1 MDDRRTPAAPG
12 RRHDSTRS
20 AHRGPAHP
28 DPVRRVR
35 RHGRPPTGA
44 VVSDSLDSVTRQ
56 PSHRFERG
64 TDGPKVIVVGVD
76 GSDSSLRATAYAY
89 GLARRQRALL
99 AAVYVQPVMAAGAA
113 LGAPVADAT
122 EETAED
128 LVALLKAAGERGE
141 GLPDV
146 RWEFH
151 TFRGDP
157 YNGLVRAADELKAD
171 AVVVGA
177 SEQAGHRIIGS
188 VAIRLVKAGRWPVT
202 VVP

>member
-1 MDDRRTPAAPG
+1 
-12 RRHDSTRS
+12 
-20 AHRGPAHP
+20 
-28 DPVRRVR
+28 
-35 RHGRPPTGA
+35 
-44 VVSDSLDSVTRQ
+44 VTEEQ
-56 PSHRFERG
+56 HAHRFERG

-76 GSDSSLRATAYAY
+76 GSDSSLRAAAYAA

-99 AAVYVQPVMAAGAA
+99 AVVYVQPLMAAGAA
-113 LGAPVADAT
+113 LGVPVA
-122 EETAED
+122 ETTDEIAED
-128 LVALLKAAGERGE
+128 LVRYIREATERVKDIF
-141 GLPDV
+141 DV

-157 YNGLVRAADELKAD
+157 YCGLVTAADDLKAD

-177 SEQAGHRIIGS
+177 SEQAGHRIVGS

>member
-1 MDDRRTPAAPG
+1 MTEQ
-12 RRHDSTRS
+12 H
-20 AHRGPAHP
+20 AH
-28 DPVRRVR
+28 
-35 RHGRPPTGA
+35 
-44 VVSDSLDSVTRQ
+44 Q
-56 PSHRFERG
+56 FERG

-76 GSDSSLRATAYAY
+76 GSDSSLRAAAYAA
-89 GLARRQRALL
+89 GLARRQKALL
-99 AAVYVQPVMAAGAA
+99 ALVYVQPVLAAGVA
-113 LGAPVADAT
+113 LGAPVAAAT
-122 EETAED
+122 DEIAED
-128 LVALLKAAGERGE
+128 LVAQIRDATDRVKGIF
-141 GLPDV
+141 DI

-157 YNGLVRAADELKAD
+157 YSGLVNAADELKAD

>member
-1 MDDRRTPAAPG
+1 MTEQ
-12 RRHDSTRS
+12 H
-20 AHRGPAHP
+20 
-28 DPVRRVR
+28 
-35 RHGRPPTGA
+35 
-44 VVSDSLDSVTRQ
+44 
-56 PSHRFERG
+56 SHQFERG

-76 GSDSSLRATAYAY
+76 GSDSSLRAAAYAA

-99 AAVYVQPVMAAGAA
+99 AIVYVQPVMAAGAA
-113 LGAPVADAT
+113 MGVPVAEAT
-122 EETAED
+122 DEIAEE
-128 LVALLKAAGERGE
+128 LVAYIRDSTERLKGIFE
-141 GLPDV
+141 V

-157 YNGLVRAADELKAD
+157 YSGLVKAADDLKAD

-188 VAIRLVKAGRWPVT
+188 VAIRLVKTGRWPVT

>member
-1 MDDRRTPAAPG
+1 MTKEHAE
-12 RRHDSTRS
+12 
-20 AHRGPAHP
+20 
-28 DPVRRVR
+28 
-35 RHGRPPTGA
+35 
-44 VVSDSLDSVTRQ
+44 Q
-56 PSHRFERG
+56 FERG

-76 GSDSSLRATAYAY
+76 GSDSSLRAAHYAS

-99 AAVYVQPVMAAGAA
+99 AIVYVQPVMAGRAA
-113 LGAPVADAT
+113 LGVPVA
-122 EETAED
+122 ETSNEIAED
-128 LVALLKAAGERGE
+128 LDEYIRKAAERARGVF
-141 GLPDV
+141 DV

-157 YNGLVRAADELKAD
+157 YNGLVEAADELKAD